1 MKNNEEVLSL
11 VYEIRDGLE
20 YEVDKKG
27 IVTILKRQDHWIQ
40 RFFRKLHFRIPET
53 TRVTLDSYASFIFLN
68 IDGKRTVK
76 EIGEIMDRE
85 YGEEA
90 KPLYERLLLF
100 LNHIEVNAKYIVR
113 IEKGLDQIESDDTNL

>member
-11 VYEIRDGLE
+11 VYKIRDGLE
-20 YEVDKKG
+20 YEVDEKG
-27 IVTILKRQDHWIQ
+27 IVIILKRQDHWIQ
-40 RFFRKLHFRIPET
+40 RFFRKLQFRIPET

-85 YGEEA
+85 Y
-90 KPLYERLLLF
+90 KTT
-100 LNHIEVNAKYIVR
+100 V
-113 IEKGLDQIESDDTNL
+113 

>member
-20 YEVDKKG
+20 YEVDEKG

-40 RFFRKLHFRIPET
+40 RFFRKLQFRIPET

-113 IEKGLDQIESDDTNL
+113 IEKGLDQIQSDTNL